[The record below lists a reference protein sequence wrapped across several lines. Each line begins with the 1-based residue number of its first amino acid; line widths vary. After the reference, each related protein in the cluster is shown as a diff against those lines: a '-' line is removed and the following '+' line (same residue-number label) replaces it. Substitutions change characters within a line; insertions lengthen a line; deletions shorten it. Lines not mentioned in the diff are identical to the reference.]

1 MEKEAF
7 IERLKKY
14 KLVAAVKEEKHLEKA
29 LKKPLS
35 GIFLL
40 TGNIGVVKRFV
51 DFYRENDFMV
61 FVHIEKIGG
70 ISFDQ
75 EGLQFIAHYV
85 KPDGIITTKANLI
98 KIAKKL
104 NLITIQRCF
113 LVDSDAFRNALEITK
128 EVQPD
133 FVELMPAVIP
143 EMIEKF
149 KTETNLP
156 IITGG
161 LLQNKEQMI
170 RALASGAI
178 AVSTGNPELWNV
190 KL

>member
-1 MEKEAF
+1 M
-7 IERLKKY
+7 
-14 KLVAAVKEEKHLEKA
+14 
-29 LKKPLS
+29 
-35 GIFLL
+35 
-40 TGNIGVVKRFV
+40 

>member
-1 MEKEAF
+1 MRKESF

-14 KLVAAVKEEKHLEKA
+14 KLVAAVKDERHLEKA

-40 TGNIGVVKRFV
+40 TGNIGVLKRFV
-51 DFYRENDFMV
+51 DFYKENDFMV
-61 FVHIEKIGG
+61 FVHVEKIGG

-85 KPDGIITTKANLI
+85 KPDGVITTKANLI

-104 NLITIQRCF
+104 DLITIQRCF
-113 LVDSDAFRNALEITK
+113 LIDSDAFKNAVEITK

-133 FVELMPAVIP
+133 FVELMPALIP
-143 EMIEKF
+143 SMIEKF
-149 KTETNLP
+149 KAETNLP

-170 RALASGAI
+170 KALENGAI
-178 AVSTGNPELWNV
+178 AVSTGNPELWSI

>member
-1 MEKEAF
+1 MRKELF
-7 IERLKKY
+7 MERLKKY
-14 KLVAAVKEEKHLEKA
+14 KLVAAVKDERHLEKA

-40 TGNIGVVKRFV
+40 TGNIGVLKKFV
-51 DFYRENDFMV
+51 DFYRENGFIV
-61 FVHIEKIGG
+61 FVHVEKIGG

-75 EGLQFIAHYV
+75 EGLQFIANYV

-104 NLITIQRCF
+104 DLITIQRCF
-113 LVDSDAFRNALEITK
+113 LIDSDAFKNAVEITK
-128 EVQPD
+128 EIQPD
-133 FVELMPAVIP
+133 FVELMPALIP
-143 EMIEKF
+143 SMIEKF
-149 KTETNLP
+149 RAETNLP

-161 LLQNKEQMI
+161 LLQNKEQMM
-170 RALASGAI
+170 RALGSGAI
-178 AVSTGNPELWNV
+178 AVSTGNPELWSI